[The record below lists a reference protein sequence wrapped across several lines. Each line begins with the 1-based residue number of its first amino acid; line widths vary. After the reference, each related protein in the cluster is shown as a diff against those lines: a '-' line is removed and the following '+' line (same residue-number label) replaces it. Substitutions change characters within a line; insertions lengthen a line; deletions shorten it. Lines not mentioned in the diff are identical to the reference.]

1 MSAAAAR
8 QEAQGGYSTVQY
20 STVQYSTVQYIS
32 TYYQYFTNRLVTLV
46 PGARVG
52 VGVSTGNV
60 MLDVSFVT

>member
-8 QEAQGGYSTVQY
+8 QEAQGGY